1 MSQKI
6 ALVTGGSTGIG
17 AASAIQLADDG
28 YLVIITGRN
37 EDTLKVTAGK
47 HENIRYVVSDV
58 SKMEAIDSVVELIH
72 TEYGRLDILVNN
84 AGVAV
89 PVPLDAVTET
99 HFDDTFNIN
108 VRGLLFMTQKALPLL
123 KQNRGSVI
131 NIASVVGDQPIPAF
145 LVYSASKAA
154 VISITRSMA
163 KSLAEHGIRVNAVSP
178 GPIETPLFDKMGLD
192 EQQKAQMA
200 ESITDSVPMGRYG
213 TPSEVARLVAFLASD
228 AASYITGAQ
237 YKVDGG
243 YAA

>member
-1 MSQKI
+1 
-6 ALVTGGSTGIG
+6 
-17 AASAIQLADDG
+17 
-28 YLVIITGRN
+28 
-37 EDTLKVTAGK
+37 
-47 HENIRYVVSDV
+47 
-58 SKMEAIDSVVELIH
+58 
-72 TEYGRLDILVNN
+72 
-84 AGVAV
+84 
-89 PVPLDAVTET
+89 
-99 HFDDTFNIN
+99 
-108 VRGLLFMTQKALPLL
+108 MTQKALPLL

-213 TPSEVARLVAFLASD
+213 TPAEVARLVAFLASD

>member
-213 TPSEVARLVAFLASD
+213 TPAEVARLVAFLASD